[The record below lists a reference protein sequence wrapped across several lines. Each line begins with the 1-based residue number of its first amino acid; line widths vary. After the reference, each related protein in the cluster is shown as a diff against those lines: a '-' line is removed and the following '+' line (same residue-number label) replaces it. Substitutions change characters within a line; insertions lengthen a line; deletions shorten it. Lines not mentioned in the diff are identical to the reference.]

1 MFFFC
6 RLSFAHVMTI
16 PIVLLIIGILVLHHK
31 HTLVL
36 IGDAIADALENGTS
50 LGRPDSDYPTL
61 APPGSCVVPV
71 ISKWSSLSRPRW
83 HQAITR
89 KFWVTS
95 MILYDL
101 RQSLHLTIHELI
113 ELYKTWLRNRS
124 RLQSFRCRYRIL
136 SRRPNTCE
144 STCLAQGW
152 HW

>member
-36 IGDAIADALENGTS
+36 IGDAIADALENGTA
-50 LGRPDSDYPTL
+50 L
-61 APPGSCVVPV
+61 ADRTQTIQHWRLQEAVVPV